1 MQNVKVYI
9 KFESNENI
17 QNYHYLNVITLE
29 SVLIQ
34 LMLYYHLLKISY

>member
-29 SVLIQ
+29 KCLNTTYAILSFT
-34 LMLYYHLLKISY
+34 